1 MLASLGSLTA
11 LDLSRNALRRLH
23 SDGLGS
29 ALPRA
34 LVALEAR
41 GNRLAACDE
50 AAFRECRGGLLYLG
64 LAENMIRNARGLG
77 ARALDRRA
85 REGGGEGA
93 TRRRV
98 DSATRVSAQA
108 ISPR

>member
-77 ARALDRRA
+77 AARA
-85 REGGGEGA
+85 RIVARARGWRGRNA
-93 TRRRV
+93 
-98 DSATRVSAQA
+98 
-108 ISPR
+108 SPY